1 MATLALAAVRQHGR
15 RGGTQHRK
23 LSVAAHPAMAD
34 TAWVLAS
41 LVGIVHHPRRQL
53 RRQASNR
60 EHSGS
65 GIPQL
70 ALSNQNPHTPAST
83 SHLRACAVHVARPST
98 HTTHRWLR
106 CTPSSGW
113 LVLLCARAW
122 KAIGECLPP
131 RSLLDIVERV
141 LAWVNCAARPSSCPQ
156 TGDVL
161 VVAAQGWSLPPL
173 SGACRRGAQQLVVG
187 LLR

>member
-1 MATLALAAVRQHGR
+1 MATLASVAVRQHGS
-15 RGGTQHRK
+15 GKASSIAGFQAGK
-23 LSVAAHPAMAD
+23 PYPAMAD
-34 TAWVLAS
+34 AARVLAS
-41 LVGIVHHPRRQL
+41 LAGIDDPPQRQL

-70 ALSNQNPHTPAST
+70 TLSNQNPHTPAST
-83 SHLRACAVHVARPST
+83 PHLRACSMHVARPST

-122 KAIGECLPP
+122 KAIGECLRP
-131 RSLLDIVERV
+131 RRLLDNVEHA
-141 LAWVNCAARPSSCPQ
+141 LAWVSCADRPSSCPHR
-156 TGDVL
+156 GDVL
-161 VVAAQGWSLPPL
+161 SQLAAGGTVGLPPRCDPKQRL
-173 SGACRRGAQQLVVG
+173 VG
-187 LLR
+187 LPR